1 MAKASKSAKAR
12 VKRATMG
19 EKASIR
25 KSARVLADYELITGK
40 RYDAILRSLK
50 SGGLR

>member
-12 VKRATMG
+12 VKRASMG

-25 KSARVLADYELITGK
+25 KAARVLADYELITNK
-40 RYDAILRSLK
+40 RFDAIGRTTKL
-50 SGGLR
+50 

>member
-12 VKRATMG
+12 VKRASMG

-25 KSARVLADYELITGK
+25 KAARVLADYELITNK
-40 RYDAILRSLK
+40 RFDAIVRTTKL
-50 SGGLR
+50 